1 MKFGYTAKS
10 GTGAIT
16 TGVLD
21 AESLADAQMR
31 LREMGLFALSLNKS
45 TRSPSTGSWNVGRGR
60 VTNRDLLALTSQLA
74 IMTKA
79 GVDLAG
85 ALKSVA
91 EHTVKPSLKR
101 TIVAVHRDVESGAS
115 VSQALQRHVHIFG
128 EAYVASVAA
137 GETAGRLPDVL
148 HRLSGMLRS
157 EMRLRNRVRTLMAYP
172 LVLSTVSFSVLCGL
186 VFFVLPTFAGIF
198 GDYEI
203 PLPVLTQILIDVSSE
218 MRARFFIYIPLAIMA
233 IVALI
238 VFKRSAVGRRLWDA
252 VLLNTVVIREAS
264 RTLLAGRAFLLL
276 GIMLESGV
284 PLLESLRMT
293 RAAMRNIY
301 FREMFDV
308 LENDILNGR
317 GMGDTLART
326 SFLPPAAA
334 QMIRTGEKTGSLA
347 MVTQTLGEYYEEE
360 GEVKLRELATILEP
374 AIIIVMGLVVATIVL
389 SVMLPMFDFATLAN
403 Q

>member
-1 MKFGYTAKS
+1 MQFGYTAKS
-10 GTGAIT
+10 SAGAIT

-21 AESLADAQMR
+21 AESLADAQLR
-31 LREMGLFALSLNKS
+31 LREMGLFALSLSKAK
-45 TRSPSTGSWNVGRGR
+45 RAPSATGWNIGSGR
-60 VTNRDLLALTSQLA
+60 VNNRDLLALTSQLA

-85 ALKSVA
+85 ALKSIA
-91 EHTVKPSLKR
+91 DHTVKPSLKR
-101 TIVAVHRDVESGAS
+101 TVVAVHRDVESGAS

-128 EAYVASVAA
+128 EAYVATVAA
-137 GETAGRLPDVL
+137 GETSGRLPDVL
-148 HRLSGMLRS
+148 HRLTHMLRS
-157 EMRLRNRVRTLMAYP
+157 EMRLQNRVRTLMAYP
-172 LVLSTVSFSVLCGL
+172 IVLSTVSFSVLCGL

-218 MRARFFIYIPLAIMA
+218 LRARFYIYIPLAIGA
-233 IVALI
+233 IVAFVL
-238 VFKRSAVGRRLWDA
+238 FKRSAVGRRMWDA
-252 VLLNTVVIREAS
+252 FLLNTIVLRDAS
-264 RTLLAGRAFLLL
+264 RTLLAGRAFQLL

-284 PLLESLRMT
+284 PLLDGLRMT

-301 FREMFDV
+301 FREMFDA

-326 SFLPPAAA
+326 RFLPPAAA

-403 Q
+403 K

>member
-1 MKFGYTAKS
+1 MQFGYTAKS
-10 GTGAIT
+10 GSGAIT

-21 AESLADAQMR
+21 AESLAEAQQR
-31 LREMGLFALSLNKS
+31 LREMGLFALSLSKA
-45 TRSPSTGSWNVGRGR
+45 TRAASGTSWNIGSGR

-91 EHTVKPSLKR
+91 DHTVKPSLKR
-101 TIVAVHRDVESGAS
+101 TVAAVHRDVESGAS

-128 EAYVASVAA
+128 EAYIASVAA
-137 GETAGRLPDVL
+137 GEAAGRLPDVL
-148 HRLSGMLRS
+148 HRLTGMLRS
-157 EMRLRNRVRTLMAYP
+157 EMRMRNRVRTLMAYP
-172 LVLSTVSFSVLCGL
+172 IVLSTVSFSVLCGL

-203 PLPVLTQILIDVSSE
+203 PLPVLTQILIDVSTE
-218 MRARFFIYIPLAIMA
+218 MRARFYIYIPLAI
-233 IVALI
+233 ISIIGFVA
-238 VFKRSAVGRRLWDA
+238 FKRSVLGRRLWDA
-252 VLLNTVVIREAS
+252 LLLNTVVIRDAS
-264 RTLLAGRAFLLL
+264 RTLLAGRAFQLL

-284 PLLESLRMT
+284 PLLDGLRMT

-301 FREMFDV
+301 FREMFDA

-326 SFLPPAAA
+326 RFLPPAAA

-403 Q
+403 K

>member
-1 MKFGYTAKS
+1 MQFSYTAKS
-10 GTGAIT
+10 GTGSVTSGI
-16 TGVLD
+16 LD
-21 AESLADAQMR
+21 ADSLVDAQQR
-31 LREMGLFALSLNKS
+31 LREMGLFALSLTKAKRAGA
-45 TRSPSTGSWNVGRGR
+45 TTGWNVGSGR
-60 VTNRDLLALTSQLA
+60 VNSRDLLSLTSQLA

-91 EHTVKPSLKR
+91 DYTVKPSLKR
-101 TIVAVHRDVESGAS
+101 TIQAVHRDVESGAS

-128 EAYVASVAA
+128 EAYIASVAA

-148 HRLSGMLRS
+148 QRLTQMLRS

-172 LVLSTVSFSVLCGL
+172 IVLSTVSFSVLCGL

-203 PLPVLTQILIDVSSE
+203 PLPVLTQILIDVSTE
-218 MRARFFIYIPLAIMA
+218 LRARFYVYIPLAIVA
-233 IVALI
+233 IVGF
-238 VFKRSAVGRRLWDA
+238 VMFKRSAIGRRMWDA
-252 VLLNTVVIREAS
+252 FLLNTVVIREAS
-264 RTLLAGRAFLLL
+264 RTLLAGRAFQLL

-284 PLLESLRMT
+284 PLLDGLRMT

-301 FREMFDV
+301 FREMFDA

-326 SFLPPAAA
+326 RFLPPAAA
-334 QMIRTGEKTGSLA
+334 QMIRTGEKTGSLS

>member
-1 MKFGYTAKS
+1 MQFAYTAKS
-10 GTGAIT
+10 GSGSVT
-16 TGVLD
+16 TGMLD
-21 AESLADAQMR
+21 AESLIDAQAR
-31 LREMGLFALSLNKS
+31 LREMGLFALSLSKAKRAS
-45 TRSPSTGSWNVGRGR
+45 TASGWNIGTGR
-60 VTNRDLLALTSQLA
+60 VTNKDLLALTSQLA

-91 EHTVKPSLKR
+91 DYTVKPSLKR

-128 EAYVASVAA
+128 EAYIASVAA
-137 GETAGRLPDVL
+137 GETAGRLSDVL
-148 HRLSGMLRS
+148 HRLTQMLRS
-157 EMRLRNRVRTLMAYP
+157 EMRLTNRVRTLMAYP
-172 LVLSTVSFSVLCGL
+172 IVLSTVSFSVLCGL

-218 MRARFFIYIPLAIMA
+218 LRNRFYIYIPLTFAAIAA
-233 IVALI
+233 II
-238 VFKRSAVGRRLWDA
+238 MFKRSPLGRRLWDA
-252 VLLNTVVIREAS
+252 MLLNTIVVREAS
-264 RTLLAGRAFLLL
+264 RTLLAGRAFQLL

-284 PLLESLRMT
+284 PLLDGLRMT

-301 FREMFDV
+301 FREMFDA

-326 SFLPPAAA
+326 RFLPPAAA

-403 Q
+403 K

>member
-1 MKFGYTAKS
+1 MQFAYTAKS
-10 GTGAIT
+10 GSGSIT

-21 AESLADAQMR
+21 AESLTEAHQR
-31 LREMGLFALSLNKS
+31 LREMGLFALSLVKS
-45 TRSPSTGSWNVGRGR
+45 RQGGAPIRLNFGSSRIN
-60 VTNRDLLALTSQLA
+60 NRDLLALTSQLA

-115 VSQALQRHVHIFG
+115 VSQALNRHVHIFG

-148 HRLSGMLRS
+148 QRLTHMLRS

-172 LVLSTVSFSVLCGL
+172 LVLSTVSLGVLCGL

-198 GDYEI
+198 GDYDI
-203 PLPVLTQILIDVSSE
+203 PLPVLTQTLIDLSSE
-218 MRARFFIYIPLAIMA
+218 LRARFYIYIPLFAA
-233 IVALI
+233 SIVAF
-238 VFKRSAVGRRLWDA
+238 VMFKRSGLGRRLWDA
-252 VLLNTVVIREAS
+252 FLLNTIVIREAS
-264 RTLLAGRAFLLL
+264 RTLLAGRAFQLL

-284 PLLESLRMT
+284 PLLDGLRMT

-301 FREMFDV
+301 FKELFDA

-326 SFLPPAAA
+326 RFLPPAAA
-334 QMIRTGEKTGSLA
+334 QMIRTGEKTGSLS

-403 Q
+403 K

>member
-1 MKFGYTAKS
+1 MQFAYTAKS
-10 GTGAIT
+10 GSGSVT

-21 AESLADAQMR
+21 AESLVDAQAR
-31 LREMGLFALSLNKS
+31 LREMGLFALSLTKAKRAGATS
-45 TRSPSTGSWNVGRGR
+45 GWNVGTGR
-60 VTNRDLLALTSQLA
+60 VTNKDLLSLTSQLA

-101 TIVAVHRDVESGAS
+101 TVVAVHRDVESGAS

-148 HRLSGMLRS
+148 HRLTQMLRS
-157 EMRLRNRVRTLMAYP
+157 EMRLTNRVRTLMAYP
-172 LVLSTVSFSVLCGL
+172 IVLSTVSFSVLCGL

-198 GDYEI
+198 GDYKI

-218 MRARFFIYIPLAIMA
+218 LRNRFYIYIPLTFAAIA
-233 IVALI
+233 AFVA
-238 VFKRSAVGRRLWDA
+238 FKRSALGRRMWDA
-252 VLLNTVVIREAS
+252 VLLNTIVVREAS
-264 RTLLAGRAFLLL
+264 RTLLAGRAFQLL

-284 PLLESLRMT
+284 PLLDGLRMT

-301 FREMFDV
+301 FREMFDA

-326 SFLPPAAA
+326 RFLPPAAA

-360 GEVKLRELATILEP
+360 GEVRLRELATILEP

-403 Q
+403 K